1 MKPIVSVIVPVYNGE
16 KTIKKCLDSILAQT
30 LKEIEVIVVNDNST
44 DSTLDVLKSY
54 KKKIVVINNEEN
66 LGPAGSRNKGLA
78 KAKGKFIGFVD
89 ADDYIDENM
98 YKTMLDNMSDD
109 TDLVCCSRYNVKGGE
124 LKPIINES
132 KTTNIKEF
140 SKTSSYTWDKL
151 YRKSIIDDNNIYFPE
166 RYSYAED
173 FCFLMKYK
181 FYSNKMI
188 ILDEP
193 LYYYKYDSFGSITN
207 SYDERIYD
215 IIDAL
220 SDTVK
225 FFQSQEAFEENY
237 YELLLISAGFYVR
250 RIKEFG
256 RFTNYKLKKEFVHRF
271 LNFFKNYFPDYKRV
285 VNTFGTDRN
294 VFYRSNYHL
303 MLMYIKYKEKR
314 LK

>member
-16 KTIKKCLDSILAQT
+16 QTIKKCVDSILAQT

-44 DSTLDVLKSY
+44 DSTLEILKSY
-54 KKKIVVINNEEN
+54 KKKIVLINNEEN
-66 LGPAGSRNKGLA
+66 MGPAGSRNKGLA

-89 ADDYIDENM
+89 ADDYVAENM
-98 YKTMLDNMSDD
+98 YQTMLDNMGDD
-109 TDLVCCSRYNVKGGE
+109 IDLVCCSRYNVKGKE
-124 LKPIINES
+124 LKPIINEE

-166 RYSYAED
+166 MYSYAED

-225 FFQSQEAFEENY
+225 FFQSKEAFEENY

-250 RIKEFG
+250 RVKEFS
-256 RFTNYKLKKEFVHRF
+256 RFSNYKLKKEFVHRF
-271 LNFFKNYFPDYKRV
+271 LNYFKKYFPDYKRV
-285 VNTFGTDRN
+285 VNTFGTDKN
-294 VFYRSNYHL
+294 AFYRSNYSL
-303 MLMYIKYKEKR
+303 MLMYIKYKESR